1 MFEADSNR
9 DGFLQQYPGV
19 LVLTAAVETPQHQ
32 EKIDDIGFGA
42 GPACLQFDVMQFE
55 LAQLKLQFGQI
66 RGLASQKL
74 FVGQA
79 LQLFLFGVQVQI
91 LVDALHDGGFKDG
104 DLVNFVQKIV

>member
-1 MFEADSNR
+1 
-9 DGFLQQYPGV
+9 V

-42 GPACLQFDVMQFE
+42 GPACLQFDVIQFE

-66 RGLASQKL
+66 RGLSGQEL

-79 LQLFLFGVQVQI
+79 LQLFLFGMQVQI
-91 LVDALHDGGFKDG
+91 QSRCAPRWR
-104 DLVNFVQKIV
+104 VQRWRFGEFRSENRLIGCRWGSERPTVEVG